1 MKRLILILLVLS
13 VCEAKAQMFTFEK
26 DRVILTSDTLTV
38 SEGFRLIKKVI
49 PWQYTTAD
57 RVVII
62 KGQKYYKNM
71 TGIMPLFTINK
82 AITIVDGKKKKVRI

>member
-1 MKRLILILLVLS
+1 MKTIVFLLLVTIQ
-13 VCEAKAQMFTFEK
+13 ANAQMFTFEK

-62 KGQKYYKNM
+62 KGQKYYKHM